1 MTNKM
6 QLWKEYIEKNINEEI
21 DVDLEL
27 LRVSIISVNGK
38 SISEY
43 FTFQEKIQV
52 VEFLKEVILP
62 SIVLSLFFEDKDPSI
77 YLWSKE
83 EVNEFL
89 EVNSG
94 FLHRNLLKLYLDS
107 YNYIDNIMNN
117 DITEDIVNNLV
128 RYLEHNFE
136 VYNLVFLGVSYGEN
150 TDSYLKN
157 IMDLYKEKNILDI
170 LERDLNSVNLSIEKL
185 NSIIDNIYEYEKE
198 IKEKVLNK
206 IPIGI

>member
-1 MTNKM
+1 M

-52 VEFLKEVILP
+52 VEFLKEVVLP

-94 FLHRNLLKLYLDS
+94 FLHRKLLKLYLNS
-107 YNYIDNIMNN
+107 YDYIDNIMSN
-117 DITEDIVNNLV
+117 DITEVIVNDLV

-136 VYNLVFLGVSYGEN
+136 VYNLVFLGLSYGEN

-157 IMDLYKEKNILDI
+157 IMELYKEKNLLDV

-185 NSIIDNIYEYEKE
+185 NSIIDNIYEHEKE
-198 IKEKVLNK
+198 IKEEVLNK

>member
-1 MTNKM
+1 MANKM
-6 QLWKEYIEKNINEEI
+6 QLWKEYIEKNINEDI

-52 VEFLKEVILP
+52 VEFLKEVVLP

-77 YLWSKE
+77 YLWGKE
-83 EVNEFL
+83 EVKEFL

-94 FLHRNLLKLYLDS
+94 FLHRKLLKLYLDS
-107 YNYIDNIMNN
+107 YDYIDNIVSN
-117 DITEDIVNNLV
+117 DITEVIVNDLV
-128 RYLEHNFE
+128 RCLEHNFE
-136 VYNLVFLGVSYGEN
+136 VYNLVFLGLSYGEN

-157 IMDLYKEKNILDI
+157 IMELYKEKNLLDV

-185 NSIIDNIYEYEKE
+185 NSIIDNIYEHEKE
-198 IKEKVLNK
+198 IKEEVLNK

>member
-52 VEFLKEVILP
+52 VEFLKEVVLP

-94 FLHRNLLKLYLDS
+94 FLHRKLLKLYLNS
-107 YNYIDNIMNN
+107 YDYIDNIMSN
-117 DITEDIVNNLV
+117 DITEVIVNDLV

-136 VYNLVFLGVSYGEN
+136 VYNLVFLGLSYGEN

-157 IMDLYKEKNILDI
+157 IMELYKEKNLLDV

-185 NSIIDNIYEYEKE
+185 NSIIDNIYEHEKE
-198 IKEKVLNK
+198 IKEEVLNK

>member
-52 VEFLKEVILP
+52 VEFLKEVVLP

-89 EVNSG
+89 EVN
-94 FLHRNLLKLYLDS
+94 
-107 YNYIDNIMNN
+107 
-117 DITEDIVNNLV
+117 
-128 RYLEHNFE
+128 
-136 VYNLVFLGVSYGEN
+136 
-150 TDSYLKN
+150 
-157 IMDLYKEKNILDI
+157 
-170 LERDLNSVNLSIEKL
+170 
-185 NSIIDNIYEYEKE
+185 
-198 IKEKVLNK
+198 
-206 IPIGI
+206 